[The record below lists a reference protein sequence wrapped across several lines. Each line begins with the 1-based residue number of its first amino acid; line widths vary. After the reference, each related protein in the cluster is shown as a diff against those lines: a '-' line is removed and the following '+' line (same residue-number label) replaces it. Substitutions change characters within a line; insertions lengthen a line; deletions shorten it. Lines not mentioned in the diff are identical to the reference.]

1 MINIHL
7 IYLRG
12 ECEDVPDQKCRVV
25 PRQVCQDKC
34 STSNMC
40 NQCDSFRNQGG
51 FSCASGTCSNY
62 FPEDPTISGDFGSGF
77 NPGNNVGES
86 GFNPGNVGGGS
97 GFNPGLMGEGGYN
110 PGLMGEGG
118 YNPGLIGESGYNPG
132 LMGESGY
139 NPGYGFGDLVT
150 VGDEGLSNENWSP
163 GGDWYSPGDRAQ
175 PLWQNFVRDGQNI
188 LIKYMSGAE
197 PIIIG

>member
-1 MINIHL
+1 
-7 IYLRG
+7 
-12 ECEDVPDQKCRVV
+12 
-25 PRQVCQDKC
+25 
-34 STSNMC
+34 MC

-97 GFNPGLMGEGGYN
+97 GF
-110 PGLMGEGG
+110 
-118 YNPGLIGESGYNPG
+118 NPGLIGESGYNPG